1 MEGGAE
7 AKKEEEVKDEKKVR
21 WPDFNAGVDF
31 DRRRF
36 QKNMRNVKRHLFV
49 DGIKCMK
56 QMKK

>member
-1 MEGGAE
+1 MIPSYNNLNLIKMEGGAE

-36 QKNMRNVKRHLFV
+36 
-49 DGIKCMK
+49 
-56 QMKK
+56 